1 MLARDYRDL
10 ARENLKG
17 KWKNAFFFT
26 AVFLLLSALVCIPF
40 LGIVLGL
47 IFIPI
52 MLWGFQI
59 SFYDFVMKGQSFKVS
74 KFFVGLKSFFKIW
87 GFYFMIDLYISLW
100 SLLFCIPGIVKTF
113 SYSMAPYILY
123 ENPDIGINEAIRRSR
138 DLMQGHKGS
147 LFCLSFSFI
156 GWFLLP
162 CFVLLFGILALIFVS
177 TRTIGIFLFA
187 IFLLAF
193 LVAVVLLQLYYY
205 TAHVEFYKSI
215 KPVSYV
221 YEDGLEVKGES
232 IDL

>member
-1 MLARDYRDL
+1 MLARDYRAL
-10 ARENLKG
+10 ARKNLKG
-17 KWKNAFFFT
+17 KWKNAFFFM

-47 IFIPI
+47 IFSPI
-52 MLWGFQI
+52 LFWGFQI
-59 SFYDFVMKGQSFKVS
+59 SFYDFVMKGQSFKLS

-87 GFYFMIDLYISLW
+87 GFYFMIDLYIGLW
-100 SLLFCIPGIVKTF
+100 SLLFVIPGIVKTF

-123 ENPDIGINEAIRRSR
+123 ENPDMGINEAIRRSR

-147 LFCLSFSFI
+147 LFCLVFSFI

-162 CFVLLFGILALIFVS
+162 SLVLLLGILALVFVS
-177 TRTIGIFLFA
+177 IPISIFLFS
-187 IFLLAF
+187 ILLLAF
-193 LVAVVLLQLYYY
+193 IVATVLLHVYYY